1 MRLINVHTFELEEF
15 FNDQVPLYAILS
27 HTWGNDED
35 EVSFRDITE
44 GNSGD
49 GSWPIKF
56 KGCCERAE
64 KDGFTHAWIDTCC
77 IDKTNSV
84 ELGEAINSMF
94 RWYRNASVCYVY
106 LSDVTTDD
114 RKQLPPRIS
123 SSRWFQRGWTLQE
136 LLAPSRLR
144 FFNSQWVD
152 IGSKAQWAGLIET
165 ITGISR
171 AFLLGRRPLS
181 EASIAQRSVSPE
193 PQEMISAGIFAPSPA
208 SFMNSGHI
216 LSLERE
222 SKCRTAFGFD
232 RGYVRGNFPLYMS
245 PDGQLF
251 GKLSCGPNTNG
262 VEGQIVGIP
271 LYNESPG
278 EGYYIRPEGRYAQ
291 LLPDIETRSHIM
303 TSSQTTTLRDLA
315 EQRSR
320 MRKAAFGKKVATD
333 GVITIHMKTEQD
345 TTEQGMFVVKL
356 AKATA
361 LPSVTVNAT
370 FELELRAAV
379 FGLERAAKRRDE
391 ILLEIEH
398 FNQQRGTALTWDSIR
413 SHHNAIDEE
422 KCVLERIEKSQI
434 EWTKEGYT
442 FARQA
447 NSLAETALANGY
459 VPVLEKKSATGD
471 SGQHHENQVPV
482 STARQKAFIDSLI
495 AFGGW
500 FW

>member
-1 MRLINVHTFELEEF
+1 MRLINVHTFDLEEF
-15 FNDQVPLYAILS
+15 FNEQVPPYAILS

-35 EVSFRDITE
+35 EVSFRDITA
-44 GNSGD
+44 GNTGD
-49 GSWPIKF
+49 ARWPIKF

-64 KDGFTHAWIDTCC
+64 EDGFTYAWVDTCC

-94 RWYRNASVCYVY
+94 RWYSNASVCYVY

-114 RKQLPPRIS
+114 RKQLPSQIS

-152 IGSKAQWAGLIET
+152 IGSKAQWAGLLET

-208 SFMNSGHI
+208 SFINSGRI
-216 LSLERE
+216 LSLGRER
-222 SKCRTAFGFD
+222 KYPTAFGFD
-232 RGYVRGNFPLYMS
+232 RGYVRGNFPLYTS
-245 PDGQLF
+245 RDGQLF
-251 GKLSCGPNTNG
+251 GKLSCGPDTKG

-278 EGYYIRPEGRYAQ
+278 EEYYIRPEGRYAQ
-291 LLPDIETRSHIM
+291 FLPDIET
-303 TSSQTTTLRDLA
+303 TALRDLA

-333 GVITIHMKTEQD
+333 GVLSIHMKTEQD

-356 AKATA
+356 AKATS

-379 FGLERAAKRRDE
+379 SGLERAAKRRDE
-391 ILLEIEH
+391 IILQIEH

-413 SHHNAIDEE
+413 SHRNAVDEEE
-422 KCVLERIEKSQI
+422 KCVLEKIEKSQI
-434 EWTKEGYT
+434 EWTKEGYA
-442 FARQA
+442 FAKQA

-459 VPVLEKKSATGD
+459 VPVLEKQSAIGD
-471 SGQHHENQVPV
+471 YGHHQEHKVPV
-482 STARQKAFIDSLI
+482 STTRQKAFIDSLI

>member
-1 MRLINVHTFELEEF
+1 MRLINVQTFALEEF
-15 FNDQVPLYAILS
+15 FNEQVPPYAILS

-44 GNSGD
+44 GNTENAN
-49 GSWPIKF
+49 WPIKF
-56 KGCCERAE
+56 KGCCERAQ

-114 RKQLPPRIS
+114 RKSLPSQVS

-181 EASIAQRSVSPE
+181 EASVAQRSVSTE
-193 PQEMISAGIFAPSPA
+193 PQEKISAGIFAPSPA
-208 SFMNSGHI
+208 SFINSGHI

-222 SKCRTAFGFD
+222 VKYPTAFGFD
-232 RGYVRGNFPLYMS
+232 RGYIRGNFPLYTS

-251 GKLSCGPNTNG
+251 GKLSCGPDTKG
-262 VEGQIVGIP
+262 VKKQIVGIP

-278 EGYYIRPEGRYAQ
+278 EEYYIRPEGRYAQ
-291 LLPDIETRSHIM
+291 LLPDIEVT
-303 TSSQTTTLRDLA
+303 TSLRDLA

-333 GVITIHMKTEQD
+333 GVLSIHMTTEQD
-345 TTEQGMFVVKL
+345 TTERGMFVVKL
-356 AKATA
+356 AKVTA
-361 LPSVTVNAT
+361 LPGVTVNAT
-370 FELELRAAV
+370 FELELRAV
-379 FGLERAAKRRDE
+379 VSGLERAAKRRDE

-398 FNQQRGTALTWDSIR
+398 YNQQSGTALTWDSIR
-413 SHHNAIDEE
+413 GHRNAIDEE
-422 KCVLERIEKSQI
+422 KCILEKIEKSQI

-459 VPVLEKKSATGD
+459 VPVLEKKSATED
-471 SGQHHENQVPV
+471 SGQHHKNEVPV

-500 FW
+500 LW